1 MNNPAAAA
9 QQLALFLLKTVHRHL
24 RTLPTVNPVTP
35 PNAPGLSRRQL
46 LALVGKAAGS
56 GAMYQA
62 MTTLGFAKESPYQ
75 GPVQLE
81 GAPKG
86 QSILVL
92 GAGMAGLVAAYEL
105 RNAGYQVQ
113 VLDFNQRAGGRS
125 WTLRGGDVFTELGGA
140 RQEVQFDRGLYINPG
155 PWRIPHHH
163 HAMLDYAHRLN
174 VPLEPFMMVNYN
186 TYLHSANAFGGKP
199 QRFKQVTADFHG
211 HVAELLGKATAQQQ
225 LDASVSK
232 EDQEKL
238 LEALRDWGALDS
250 RYRYVKGPVSATRRG
265 YDIAPGGGLMPQ
277 PAPSQPME
285 LSDLLQSG
293 LWKHIT
299 AGADYEYQQ
308 AIFQPVGGMDSI
320 ALALYREVK
329 DLVQLNAKVVKI
341 DQDSRGVTVNFVPS
355 QGPGA
360 MQQARADWCVCTIPL
375 SILAQI
381 DIRVQPPLRE
391 AIQSV
396 PYGASVK
403 VGLQFNRRFW
413 EQDEQVYGGVTFTDL
428 PIQMVSYPSTGY
440 GQRGKGVLLGGYM
453 FGPHAYEFTA
463 MSPAERV
470 RKAVEYGAQIHPQY
484 HQEFD
489 HGVAVGW
496 HRVPWTL
503 GCYGMWTEA
512 TRAKYYQTLCG
523 IDGRL
528 VLAGEHASMIPAW
541 QEGAVLSS
549 LDAIQRLHARIL
561 ATVNPAKAST

>member
-1 MNNPAAAA
+1 MKSANPATAP
-9 QQLALFLLKTVHRHL
+9 
-24 RTLPTVNPVTP
+24 TLT
-35 PNAPGLSRRQL
+35 RREL
-46 LALVGKAAGS
+46 LALVGKVSGG

-75 GPVQLE
+75 GAVTLE

-105 RNAGYQVQ
+105 RKAGYHVQ
-113 VLDFNQRAGGRS
+113 VLDFNQRAGGRA

-140 RQEVQFDRGLYINPG
+140 RQEVKFDPGLYINPG

-163 HAMLDYAHRLN
+163 HAVLDYAHRLN

-186 TYLHSANAFGGKP
+186 SYLHSTSAFGGKP
-199 QRFKQVTADFHG
+199 QRFKQVTADFQG
-211 HVAELLGKATAQQQ
+211 HVAELLGKVTAQNQ
-225 LDASVSK
+225 LDAGVTK
-232 EDQEKL
+232 DDQERL
-238 LEALRDWGALDS
+238 LEALRDWGALDKD
-250 RYRYVKGPVSATRRG
+250 YRYVKGASSAERRG
-265 YDIAPGGGLMPQ
+265 YDVAPGGGLMPK
-277 PAPSQPME
+277 AVPSQPLA

-293 LWKHIT
+293 LWQHIT

-308 AIFQPVGGMDSI
+308 AIFQPVGGMDGI
-320 ALALYREVK
+320 AMALYREVK
-329 DLVQLNAKVVKI
+329 DLVRLNAKVVRI
-341 DQDSRGVTVNFVPS
+341 DQSERGVTVDYLPS
-355 QGPGA
+355 QGPGP
-360 MQQARADWCVCTIPL
+360 MQQVKADWCVCTIPL
-375 SILAQI
+375 SILAQL
-381 DIRVQPPLRE
+381 DIRVQAPMLE

-413 EQDEQVYGGVTFTDL
+413 EQDERIYGGVTFTNL

-440 GQRGKGVLLGGYM
+440 GHRGKGVLLGGYM

-503 GCYGMWTEA
+503 GCYGMWTEES
-512 TRAKYYQTLCG
+512 RAKYYPTLCG
-523 IDGRL
+523 IDGRI

-549 LDAIQRLHARIL
+549 LDAIQRLHAKIL
-561 ATVNPAKAST
+561 STVSSARTSA